1 MAFDEVLAERI
12 REMCPNA
19 TEKKMFG
26 GVGWMERGN
35 LVAGVHGDRLIVRCA
50 VDDTAALLK
59 EKGAKPFDLGAGGK
73 PMRGW
78 VLVER
83 KVLAKDTELGR
94 WIDRSRAFAKTL
106 PAK

>member
-1 MAFDEVLAERI
+1 MAYDETLADRI

-35 LVAGVHGDRLIVRCA
+35 LVAGVHKDRLIVRCSL
-50 VDDTAALLK
+50 DDTAKLLK
-59 EKGAKPFDLGAGGK
+59 EKGAEPFDLGPGGK

-78 VLVER
+78 VLVA
-83 KVLAKDTELGR
+83 KNALAKDAELGR